1 MSKRIYKIRS
11 QKKLCG
17 VCAGVA
23 EYFDLDPTL
32 VRVLW
37 AAISLGYGVGVIAYI
52 ICAVVFPDK
61 SNCNPVPKKH
71 LERGAFF
78 LTSKKLSNMLLTS

>member
-1 MSKRIYKIRS
+1 MSRRIYKIRD

-61 SNCNPVPKKH
+61 S
-71 LERGAFF
+71 EI
-78 LTSKKLSNMLLTS
+78 

>member
-1 MSKRIYKIRS
+1 MSKRIYKIRE

-37 AAISLGYGVGVIAYI
+37 AAISLGYGVGVIAYLV
-52 ICAVVFPDK
+52 CAVAFPDK
-61 SNCNPVPKKH
+61 S
-71 LERGAFF
+71 EI
-78 LTSKKLSNMLLTS
+78 

>member
-1 MSKRIYKIRS
+1 MNKRIYKNRADRKI
-11 QKKLCG
+11 CG

-37 AAISLGYGVGVIAYI
+37 AAISLGYGVGVIAYLV
-52 ICAVVFPDK
+52 CAVVFPDK
-61 SNCNPVPKKH
+61 S
-71 LERGAFF
+71 EI
-78 LTSKKLSNMLLTS
+78 